1 MHLLAYFAND
11 FNNWYWTSLSWKPE
25 AAWVPSEWW
34 SRKSA
39 LGPLSLWDG
48 IQTAWETAA
57 TSTPAPW
64 LYSCLF
70 HTRGVFIWCQGNCNR
85 RVGLCVLLF
94 LWVVHGSDAYHL
106 PSSGGGWWRSPGRNK
121 YTYRWLLQPPCML
134 RRWKLDLIMKSLLCV
149 HSLFMPHLPL
159 NVCVNESL

>member
-1 MHLLAYFAND
+1 MHLLLTLQM
-11 FNNWYWTSLSWKPE
+11 TSTTGSEQAEAGSQKQPEFPLSGE
-25 AAWVPSEWW
+25 VGSQH
-34 SRKSA
+34 

-57 TSTPAPW
+57 TSTPALW

-106 PSSGGGWWRSPGRNK
+106 PSSGGGWWRSPGRSK

-149 HSLFMPHLPL
+149 HSLFMLHLPL